1 MKKYLPRKVRWRR
14 NKMGFPAPFDKWLKD
29 ERYRDEI
36 KTYLDNFK
44 NRGIMKGDKLEK
56 CYQEHIDGKFDW
68 SRILFRAM
76 ILEMW
81 LQMEI
86 DTEKLKWKMN

>member
-1 MKKYLPRKVRWRR
+1 
-14 NKMGFPAPFDKWLKD
+14 
-29 ERYRDEI
+29 
-36 KTYLDNFK
+36 
-44 NRGIMKGDKLEK
+44 MKGDKLEK